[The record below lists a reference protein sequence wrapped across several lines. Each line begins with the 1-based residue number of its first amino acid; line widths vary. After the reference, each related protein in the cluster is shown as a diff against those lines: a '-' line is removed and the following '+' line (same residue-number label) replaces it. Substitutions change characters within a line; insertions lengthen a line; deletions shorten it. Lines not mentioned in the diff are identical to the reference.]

1 VHILWAGSTPAI
13 YILHYEVNLKE
24 EFLFVEK
31 YRPKTIEECVLPK
44 SLKNT
49 FQSIVDTGELPN
61 MMFTGSAGVG
71 KTTVARAL
79 CNELGLDYIIVNGSE
94 DGNIDTLRGRIKQFA
109 STISLQGGQKVV
121 ILDEADYLNPQ
132 STQPALRGFIEE
144 FSTNCRFILTCN
156 FKNRIIDP
164 LHSRCSIYEFNYPI
178 ESESLA
184 GDFMKRLQFIL
195 DSEHIIYD
203 NQVIA
208 ELIMKY
214 MPDWRRVINEC
225 QRYGISGHIDTG
237 ILVTLSETSINKLME
252 DLKAKNFKKMRRWV
266 TDNID
271 VESSKLFRVVYDNMI
286 QYVQPQSIPQL
297 VLILAD
303 YSYKDSFVADH
314 ELNVVACMTEIMS
327 QIKFK

>member
-1 VHILWAGSTPAI
+1 V
-13 YILHYEVNLKE
+13 K

-31 YRPKTIEECVLPK
+31 YRPRTISECVLPK
-44 SLKNT
+44 SLKDT
-49 FQSIVDTGELPN
+49 FQSIIDKGELPN
-61 MMFTGSAGVG
+61 MMFTGSAGIG

-79 CNELGLDYIIVNGSE
+79 CNELGLDYMMINGSE
-94 DGNIDTLRGRIKQFA
+94 DGNIDTLRGKIKQFA

-144 FSTNCRFILTCN
+144 FSKNCRFILTCN

-164 LHSRCSIYEFNYPI
+164 LHSRCSIYEFNLGNK
-178 ESESLA
+178 EKMA
-184 GDFMKRLQFIL
+184 MAFMHRLQFIL
-195 DSEHIIYD
+195 DSENIKYE
-203 NQVIA
+203 NQVLA

-214 MPDWRRVINEC
+214 IPDWRRVINEC
-225 QRYGISGHIDTG
+225 QRYGMSGVIDTG
-237 ILVTLSETSINKLME
+237 ILVTLSESSIKSLMK
-252 DLKAKNFKKMRRWV
+252 DLKSKNFKSMRKWV
-266 TDNID
+266 SDNID
-271 VESSKLFRVVYDNMI
+271 VESAKLFRMVYDNMI
-286 QYVQPQSIPQL
+286 TYVEPSSVPAL

>member
-1 VHILWAGSTPAI
+1 MYV
-13 YILHYEVNLKE
+13 K

-31 YRPKTIEECVLPK
+31 YRPQTIEDCILPK
-44 SLKNT
+44 GLKET
-49 FQSIVDTGELPN
+49 FQKIVEKGELPN

-79 CNELGLDYIIVNGSE
+79 CNELDIDYMMINGSE
-94 DGNIDTLRGRIKQFA
+94 DGNIDTLRGKIKQFA
-109 STISLQGGQKVV
+109 STVSLQGGQKVV

-144 FSTNCRFILTCN
+144 FSSNCRFILTCN

-164 LHSRCSIYEFNYPI
+164 LHSRCSIYEFNLGNKA
-178 ESESLA
+178 EMA
-184 GDFMKRLQFIL
+184 QAFMARLQFIL

-203 NQVIA
+203 NAVIA

-214 MPDWRRVINEC
+214 IPDWRRVINEC
-225 QRYGISGHIDTG
+225 QRYGMSGHIDTG
-237 ILVTLSETSINKLME
+237 ILVTLSETSIKGLME
-252 DLKAKNFKKMRRWV
+252 DLKAKNFKKMRKWV

-271 VESSKLFRVVYDNMI
+271 VESSKLFRMIYDNMTD
-286 QYVQPQSIPQL
+286 YVEPQSIPQV

-327 QIKFK
+327 SIKFK

>member
-1 VHILWAGSTPAI
+1 M
-13 YILHYEVNLKE
+13 K

-31 YRPKTIEECVLPK
+31 YRPQTIEDCILPEG
-44 SLKNT
+44 LKET
-49 FQSIVDTGELPN
+49 FQKIVEKGELPN

-79 CNELGLDYIIVNGSE
+79 CNELDLDYMLINGSE
-94 DGNIDTLRGRIKQFA
+94 DGNIDTLRGKIKQFA
-109 STISLQGGQKVV
+109 STVSLQGGQKVV

-144 FSTNCRFILTCN
+144 FSSNCRFILTCN

-164 LHSRCSIYEFNYPI
+164 LHSRCSIYEFNLGNKA
-178 ESESLA
+178 EMA
-184 GDFMKRLQFIL
+184 QAFMARLQFIL

-203 NQVIA
+203 NAVIA

-214 MPDWRRVINEC
+214 IPDWRRVINEC
-225 QRYGISGHIDTG
+225 QRYGMSGHIDTG
-237 ILVTLSETSINKLME
+237 ILVTLSETSIKGLME
-252 DLKAKNFKKMRRWV
+252 DLKAKNFKKMRKWV

-271 VESSKLFRVVYDNMI
+271 VESTKLFRMIYDNMTS
-286 QYVQPQSIPQL
+286 YVEPQSIPQV

-327 QIKFK
+327 SIKFK

>member
-1 VHILWAGSTPAI
+1 M
-13 YILHYEVNLKE
+13 K

-31 YRPKTIEECVLPK
+31 YRPNTIEDCILPK
-44 SLKNT
+44 GLKET
-49 FQSIVDTGELPN
+49 FQKIVDKGELPN
-61 MMFTGSAGVG
+61 MMFTGSAGIG

-79 CNELGLDYIIVNGSE
+79 CNELDLDYMMINGSE
-94 DGNIDTLRGRIKQFA
+94 DGNIDTLRGKIKQFA

-144 FSTNCRFILTCN
+144 FSSNCRFILTCN

-164 LHSRCSIYEFNYPI
+164 LHSRCSIYEFNLGNKAEI
-178 ESESLA
+178 A
-184 GDFMKRLQFIL
+184 AAFMPRLKFIL
-195 DSEHIIYD
+195 DSEGIIHD
-203 NQVIA
+203 DAVIA

-214 MPDWRRVINEC
+214 IPDWRRVINEC
-225 QRYGISGHIDTG
+225 QRYGMSGHIDTG
-237 ILVTLSETSINKLME
+237 ILVTLSETSIKGLMD
-252 DLKAKNFKKMRRWV
+252 DLKSKNFKKMRKWV

-271 VESSKLFRVVYDNMI
+271 VESAKMFRMIYDNMSS
-286 QYVQPQSIPQL
+286 YVEPSSIPQL

-327 QIKFK
+327 SINFK

>member
-1 VHILWAGSTPAI
+1 M
-13 YILHYEVNLKE
+13 K

-31 YRPKTIEECVLPK
+31 YRPQTIAECILPAD
-44 SLKNT
+44 LKET
-49 FQSIVDTGELPN
+49 FQKIVDKGEIPN

-79 CNELGLDYIIVNGSE
+79 CNELDIDYMLINGSE
-94 DGNIDTLRGRIKQFA
+94 DGNIDTLRGKIKQFA
-109 STISLQGGQKVV
+109 STVSLMGGQKVV

-144 FSTNCRFILTCN
+144 FSSNCRFILTCN

-164 LHSRCSIYEFNYPI
+164 LHSRCSIYEFNLGNKA
-178 ESESLA
+178 EMA
-184 GDFMKRLQFIL
+184 QAFMARLQFIL

-203 NQVIA
+203 NAVIA

-214 MPDWRRVINEC
+214 IPDWRRVINEC
-225 QRYGISGHIDTG
+225 QRYGMSGHIDTG
-237 ILVTLSETSINKLME
+237 ILVTLSETSIAGLMD
-252 DLKAKNFKKMRRWV
+252 DLKTKNFKKMRKWV

-271 VESSKLFRVVYDNMI
+271 VESAKLFRLIYDNMSD
-286 QYVQPQSIPQL
+286 YVEPSSIPQL

-327 QIKFK
+327 SIKFK